1 MSDSSQIVAVPAQ
14 TVGPTALA
22 ALLLAQNP
30 SLDAISHAGATTLR
44 SFTTPGNELD
54 ALLHR
59 AGIYDLGYR
68 TRLAVTGE
76 DRLRWLNGM
85 VTNAVQT
92 LPDGHGNYNFVL
104 NAQGRIQGD
113 ACIYRRGDHLL
124 LDTDLSQ
131 ADRLTQHLDHF
142 IIMDD
147 VELKS
152 LAAATTALGVAG
164 PDSSQVLNSIG
175 LDAVNTLAT
184 HQLADAQLD
193 GIPITVVRAYSVL
206 TPRFELWFAP
216 EHVEAVW
223 NLLLG
228 AGLTPCG
235 VEATEAL
242 RILEG
247 IPLYGVDIHD
257 KHLAQETSQDRAL
270 NFNKGCYLGQEIVE
284 RIRSRTTVHRFLRQ
298 FRLSGDIPQP
308 PGAFQPAPVDLRTS
322 GEERPVGQLT
332 SVASYRLAEF
342 AGTLAL
348 GYLRNEVAER
358 KAVIEYQ
365 AGTDY
370 EAGTATPLDAPPIL
384 PGG

>member
-22 ALLLAQNP
+22 TLLLAQNP
-30 SLDAISHAGATTLR
+30 SLDAKSHAGATTPR
-44 SFTTPGNELD
+44 NFTAPGNELD
-54 ALLHR
+54 VLLHR

-68 TRLAVTGE
+68 TRLAVSGE

-152 LAAATTALGVAG
+152 LAATTTALGVAG
-164 PDSSQVLNSIG
+164 PDSSQVLTSIG
-175 LDAVNTLAT
+175 LDVVNTLAT
-184 HQLADAQLD
+184 HQLADALLN
-193 GIPITVVRAYSVL
+193 GIPVTVVRAYSVL

-216 EHVEAVW
+216 EHLEAVW
-223 NLLLG
+223 NLLLRS
-228 AGLTPCG
+228 GLTPCG

-298 FRLSGDIPQP
+298 FQLSGEIPQA
-308 PGAFQPAPVDLRTS
+308 PGAFHPAPVDLRTS

-332 SVASYRLAEF
+332 SVASYSLAEF

-370 EAGTATPLDAPPIL
+370 EAGTATPLDAPPIR